1 MNRKERIAVAL
12 FDNANVK
19 GTVLFKQTSPESHVH
34 VSFNFNSLKP
44 NTVRAIHI
52 HEYGDEREG
61 CTSLGGHWNPHKQT
75 HGSIVLPE
83 LGRHAGDLIN
93 NIKSDD
99 EGNFV
104 YEYNDELL
112 NLFGPIE
119 TTIIGRSV
127 VIHDGVDDLG
137 LGGLNND
144 GTVDWKKFE
153 TSLENGNA
161 GSRMACAIIGI
172 ASNN

>member
-1 MNRKERIAVAL
+1 MNQKRTAVAL
-12 FDNANVK
+12 FNNNNVK
-19 GTVLFKQTSPESHVH
+19 GSIIFTQFDPKQRVN
-34 VSFNFNSLKP
+34 VKFNLYSLKP
-44 NTVRAIHI
+44 NVVRAIHI

-61 CTSLGGHWNPHKQT
+61 CTSLGGHWNPFNKT
-75 HGSIVLPE
+75 HGTILLPE
-83 LGRHAGDLIN
+83 LERHAGDLIN
-93 NIKSDD
+93 NITPDANGIFI
-99 EGNFV
+99 E
-104 YEYNDELL
+104 EYNDELL
-112 NLFGPIE
+112 NLFGDVN

-137 LGGLNND
+137 LGGLNED
-144 GTVDWKKFE
+144 GSVDFEKFK

>member
-1 MNRKERIAVAL
+1 MNMVT
-12 FDNANVK
+12 NA
-19 GTVLFKQTSPESHVH
+19 
-34 VSFNFNSLKP
+34 
-44 NTVRAIHI
+44 
-52 HEYGDEREG
+52 
-61 CTSLGGHWNPHKQT
+61 
-75 HGSIVLPE
+75 E

-112 NLFGPIE
+112 NLFGPIQ

>member
-1 MNRKERIAVAL
+1 MNEKERIAVAL
-12 FDNANVK
+12 FDNSNVK
-19 GTVLFKQTSPESHVH
+19 GVVLFKQTPNSPVH
-34 VSFNFNSLKP
+34 VSFNFRGLKP
-44 NTVRAIHI
+44 DTISAIHI

-75 HGSIVLPE
+75 HGSIILPE

-93 NIKSDD
+93 NIKSDE

-104 YEYNDELL
+104 YEYYDDLL
-112 NLFGPIE
+112 NLFGSIE

-127 VIHDGVDDLG
+127 VIHEGVDDLG

-144 GTVDWKKFE
+144 GTIDWKRFE